1 MVTVTVRYF
10 AQLRDRRGQ
19 EQERIETAATTL
31 RALYDELAARHALPQ
46 PPRGIMVA
54 VDDDLARWDADLHA
68 GDTVAFL
75 PPVSGG

>member
-1 MVTVTVRYF
+1 MVAITVLYF

-19 EQERIETAATTL
+19 ERECLDTSAATL
-31 RALYDELAARHALPQ
+31 RALYDELAARFALPQ

-54 VDDDLARWDADLHA
+54 VNEELVRWDGTLRD